1 MTQTN
6 EAKIFINKKILIKF
20 YIAQNEIKHFNEF
33 NDINIFNI
41 APNSQRGEIFLAA
54 LHYIFK
60 KSKEIIDLLEQTI
73 GNNSK
78 IVLIGRSAKNKFM
91 VHEKAKI
98 LNRRLF
104 INKTGEAVALGA
116 ALLGGMGAGV
126 FVDYEDAVKSLNR
139 DEEEINP

>member
-1 MTQTN
+1 M
-6 EAKIFINKKILIKF
+6 
-20 YIAQNEIKHFNEF
+20 
-33 NDINIFNI
+33 
-41 APNSQRGEIFLAA
+41 AA

-98 LNRRLF
+98 LNRPLF
-104 INKTGEAVALGA
+104 INKTGETVALGA
-116 ALLGGMGAGV
+116 ALLGGIGAGV
-126 FVDYEDAVKSLNR
+126 FVNYEDAVKSLNR
-139 DEEEINP
+139 NEEEINP